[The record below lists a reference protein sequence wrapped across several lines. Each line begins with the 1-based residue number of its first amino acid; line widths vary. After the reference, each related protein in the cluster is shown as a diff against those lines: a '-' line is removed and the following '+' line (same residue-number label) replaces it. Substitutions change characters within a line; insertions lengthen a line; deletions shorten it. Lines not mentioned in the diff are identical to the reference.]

1 MPKPIDP
8 LVAEIVEQLTMTCAR
23 SEERAGIVEYDG
35 NVARAHAECLAL
47 LIVLQHHPEA
57 IVGLIVLEMHASGE
71 TYWVL
76 TNDRATARTYVSER
90 GGWPTTFAGGD
101 SWLIGGGPP
110 APIGLEFRTSLRC
123 SETVT
128 LLE

>member
-1 MPKPIDP
+1 
-8 LVAEIVEQLTMTCAR
+8 VAEIVDQFEEDLR
-23 SEERAGIVEYDG
+23 EEFEERAGIVEYDG

-57 IVGLIVLEMHASGE
+57 IVGLIVLEMRAGGE

-90 GGWPTTFAGGD
+90 GGLP
-101 SWLIGGGPP
+101 
-110 APIGLEFRTSLRC
+110 TSLRALVDKLKAQ
-123 SETVT
+123 SDLVAR
-128 LLE
+128 LAPVSFGIPS